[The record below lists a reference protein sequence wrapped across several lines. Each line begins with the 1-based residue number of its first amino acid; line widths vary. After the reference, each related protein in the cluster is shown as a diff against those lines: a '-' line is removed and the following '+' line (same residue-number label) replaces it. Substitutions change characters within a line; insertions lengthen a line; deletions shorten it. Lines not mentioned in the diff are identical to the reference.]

1 MDVADR
7 IDRLEGL
14 IKKLAADLGE
24 VRSEMRSEFRAS
36 NKRVDALVDGFEGLG
51 KDVRE
56 LRRIAA
62 ASVDAMTSMMKQLAL
77 DKSIEARVRRLES
90 AVFGAKH

>member
-7 IDRLEGL
+7 IDRLETL
-14 IKKLAADLGE
+14 VKKLAADIGE
-24 VRSEMRSEFRAS
+24 VRSEMRSEFRAT
-36 NKRVDALVDGFEGLG
+36 NKRVDEGFDALE
-51 KDVRE
+51 KDIRE